1 MVFFSPK
8 FESMLFAV
16 CKGEDGRASIR
27 AFLEEIERTGI
38 RARTDPRYVW
48 FTHQN
53 VYTKSLFVQIRNL
66 NSRLVTVVQK
76 LEKYKPRP
84 GASLESIT

>member
-38 RARTDPRYVW
+38 RARTDPR
-48 FTHQN
+48 
-53 VYTKSLFVQIRNL
+53 
-66 NSRLVTVVQK
+66 
-76 LEKYKPRP
+76 
-84 GASLESIT
+84 